1 MNGKYIVVKA
11 DGSIKI
17 GAGEDKVSLAFMQE
31 KVGGLIERI
40 PLPFET
46 TIDLWCDEEGWFFK
60 KYKENVMASNYLN
73 YVWNS
78 NRSVDYFHIKGDV
91 LILGHDGENTVWL
104 TDEEADKILK
114 SITGMG
120 LVWYRCIE
128 NAK

>member
-1 MNGKYIVVKA
+1 MNGKYIVAKA
-11 DGSIKI
+11 DGTIEV
-17 GAGEDKVSLAFMQE
+17 GAGEGDVSLAFMQE

-46 TIDLWCDEEGWFFK
+46 TIDLWCDDEGLFK
-60 KYKENVMASNYLN
+60 DYKENEDVSNYLN
-73 YVWNS
+73 YVWHRDN
-78 NRSVDYFHIKGDV
+78 YYHIKGDV
-91 LILGHDGENTVWL
+91 LILGHDDENTVWL

-114 SITGMG
+114 EITGMG